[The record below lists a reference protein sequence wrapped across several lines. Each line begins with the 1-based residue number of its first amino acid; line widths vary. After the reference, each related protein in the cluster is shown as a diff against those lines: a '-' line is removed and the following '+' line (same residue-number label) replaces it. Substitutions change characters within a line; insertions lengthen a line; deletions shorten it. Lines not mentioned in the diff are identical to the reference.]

1 MTDSPQA
8 SRIVFIGAG
17 NMASAIFGGMLDSG
31 YPAEAI
37 VATSRSQEKRDDIS
51 QRYGIRT
58 MQDNLAAVQ
67 EADVVILAVKPQ
79 MMRDLCLSLREA
91 VQVRRPL
98 VVSVAAGLDAATLD
112 GWLGGGLA
120 LIRCMPNT
128 PSLVGAGVSG
138 LYANDRVSDGE
149 RQLVTELLTSVGL
162 VEWVDQETQ
171 IEAVTA
177 ISGSGPAY
185 FFLFMESLEA
195 AGIELG
201 LPAESARRLALQTA
215 FGAAKMARE
224 SEFDPAE
231 LRRRVTSPNGTTE
244 RAINAF
250 EEAGLRDIVGRATQA
265 CAERAREL
273 SRELSRE

>member
-1 MTDSPQA
+1 MTDSFTA
-8 SRIVFIGAG
+8 SRVAFIGAG

-37 VATSRSQEKRDDIS
+37 VATSRSQEKRDDVS

-58 MQDNLAAVQ
+58 MQDNLAAVEQ
-67 EADVVILAVKPQ
+67 ADVVVLAVKPQ
-79 MMRDLCLSLREA
+79 MMRDLCLSLRET
-91 VQVRRPL
+91 VQARRPL
-98 VVSVAAGLDAATLD
+98 IVSVAAGLDAATLD

-128 PSLVGAGVSG
+128 PSLVGEGASG
-138 LYANDRVSDGE
+138 LYANARVSDAE
-149 RQLVTELLTSVGL
+149 RQIATELLASVGL
-162 VEWVDQETQ
+162 VEWVSEEVQ
-171 IEAVTA
+171 IEAVMA
-177 ISGSGPAY
+177 VSGSGPAY

-195 AGIELG
+195 AGIEMG
-201 LPAESARRLALQTA
+201 LPPESARRLALQTA

-244 RAINAF
+244 RAIGAF
-250 EEAGLRDIVGRATQA
+250 EDAGLADIVGRATQA

-273 SRELSRE
+273 SRELSDQ

>member
-171 IEAVTA
+171 LEAVTA

>member
-58 MQDNLAAVQ
+58 MQDNLAAVEQ
-67 EADVVILAVKPQ
+67 ADVLVLAVKPQ
-79 MMRDLCLSLREA
+79 MMRDLCLSLRET

-128 PSLVGAGVSG
+128 PSLVGAGASG
-138 LYANDRVSDGE
+138 LYANARVSDGE
-149 RQLVTELLTSVGL
+149 RQLATELLTSVGL
-162 VEWVDQETQ
+162 VEWVDQEAQ

-177 ISGSGPAY
+177 VSGSGPAY

-201 LPAESARRLALQTA
+201 LPAKSARRLALQTA

-250 EEAGLRDIVGRATQA
+250 EEAGLKDIVGRATQA

>member
-67 EADVVILAVKPQ
+67 EADVLILAVKPQ
-79 MMRDLCLSLREA
+79 MMRDLCLSLRET

-138 LYANDRVSDGE
+138 LYANDRVSEGE

-162 VEWVDQETQ
+162 VEWVDQEAQ

-185 FFLFMESLEA
+185 FFLFMEAMEA

>member
-1 MTDSPQA
+1 MTDSPQPSHIA
-8 SRIVFIGAG
+8 FIGAG
-17 NMASAIFGGMLDSG
+17 NMASAIFGGMLGSG

-37 VATSRSQEKRDDIS
+37 VATSRSQEKRDAIS

-58 MQDNLAAVQ
+58 MQDNLAAIE
-67 EADVVILAVKPQ
+67 EADVVVLAVKPQ
-79 MMRDLCLSLREA
+79 MMRDLCLSLRES
-91 VQVRRPL
+91 VQARRPL

-112 GWLGGGLA
+112 RWLGGGLP

-128 PSLVGAGVSG
+128 PSLVGAGASG
-138 LYANDRVSDGE
+138 LYANDRVSDAQ
-149 RQLVTELLTSVGL
+149 RRLATELLESVGL
-162 VEWVDQETQ
+162 VEWVEQEAQ

-195 AGIELG
+195 AGVELG
-201 LPAESARRLALQTA
+201 LSAESARRLALQTA

-244 RAINAF
+244 RAIQTF
-250 EEAGLRDIVGRATQA
+250 EEAGLADIVDRATRA
-265 CAERAREL
+265 CAERARKL
-273 SRELSRE
+273 SRELADK